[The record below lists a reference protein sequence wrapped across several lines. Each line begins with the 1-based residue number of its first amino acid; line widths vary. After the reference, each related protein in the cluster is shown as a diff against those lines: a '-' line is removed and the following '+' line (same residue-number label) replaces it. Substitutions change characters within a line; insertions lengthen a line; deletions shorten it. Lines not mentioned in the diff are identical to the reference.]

1 MNWWKNPSNGSLKD
15 FGYKGLVIITLC
27 NQTNNDKNKT
37 FNASYFLVLKVFSLF
52 FFPERLI

>member
-1 MNWWKNPSNGSLKD
+1 MNWWRNPSNGSLKD

-37 FNASYFLVLKVFSLF
+37 FNASYFLVLKVL
-52 FFPERLI
+52 